1 MKNKTMKI
9 YAVGFNSREYYDH
22 NDTFYAKLEDAVK
35 DYIDRLKDNGM
46 DYVKK
51 EAVIHEVKLYGC
63 HVTDKYHIV
72 ERRVIL

>member
-1 MKNKTMKI
+1 MRIKTMKI
-9 YAVGFNSREYYDH
+9 YAVGFNSKEYYSH
-22 NDTFYAKLEDAVK
+22 NDTFYAKLEDAVE

-51 EAVIHEVKLYGC
+51 EAVTNEVNLYGY